1 MIFLTFAVRNLRRHK
16 ARSVLATLGIVIGV
30 FAIASLGV
38 MGNSINLL
46 AAALIAD
53 VGDTIV
59 ITPHTALSG
68 VGFVGDPRT
77 VVAATIPDADVKR
90 IERAA
95 GGNRVIPVLQGAS
108 EITVGNEGGYAQVI
122 GLATDDIPFLLDL
135 EDGNDLR
142 TGSRSALVGTYLARE
157 YDLRAGSR
165 VRLGDEQTIVSGI
178 IAERGFAFDINPD
191 YAVVI
196 VEERFRYLFP
206 DREGYDYVVIR
217 VADPAEIDGVK
228 EEVDS
233 LLNRRDDVVDIT
245 DSREA
250 LRQMTEIYAAMTRF
264 LLAIGAVSLVIA
276 AVSILNVMIISV
288 TERTRE
294 IGVMRSI
301 GALRR
306 EILLMFLY
314 EALILGIAGSL
325 IGGAFSFVGGYFI
338 SIAAIQVF
346 TAGTTFAEG
355 VTVFDPVSIAY
366 ILFAM
371 VFGTVTSMA
380 SGLYPAWQ
388 ASRMKP
394 IEAIRG

>member
-16 ARSVLATLGIVIGV
+16 ARSFLATLGIVIGV

-53 VGDTIV
+53 VGDTII
-59 ITPHTALSG
+59 ITPHTALG
-68 VGFVGDPRT
+68 GAGFVGDPRT
-77 VVAATIPDADVKR
+77 VVAATIPDADVER

-95 GGNRVIPVLQGAS
+95 GGNRVIPVLQGAG
-108 EITVGNEGGYAQVI
+108 EITVGSEGGYAQVI
-122 GLATDDIPFLLDL
+122 GLATDDIPYLLDL
-135 EDGNDLR
+135 EDGNHLR

-165 VRLGDEQTIVSGI
+165 IRLGDEQTIVSGI

-196 VEERFRYLFP
+196 VEERFRSFFP

-228 EEVDS
+228 EDVDS

-250 LRQMTEIYAAMTRF
+250 LRQMNEIYAAMTRF

-288 TERTRE
+288 TERRRE

-338 SIAAIQVF
+338 SIAAVQVL

-355 VTVFDPVSIAY
+355 ATVFDPLSIAY

>member
-16 ARSVLATLGIVIGV
+16 VRSILATLGIVIGV

-46 AAALIAD
+46 ATALISD

-59 ITPHTALSG
+59 ITPHTAIG
-68 VGFVGDPRT
+68 GAGFAGDPRT
-77 VVAATIPDADVKR
+77 VVEATIPDTDVER
-90 IERAA
+90 IEKAAA
-95 GGNRVIPVLQGAS
+95 GHRVIPVLQGAG

-122 GLATDDIPFLLDL
+122 GLATEDIPYLLDL
-135 EDGNDLR
+135 EEGNNLR
-142 TGSRSALVGTYLARE
+142 TGSRGALIGTYLARE

-165 VRLGDEQTIVSGI
+165 IRLGDEQTIISGV

-191 YAVVI
+191 YAIVI
-196 VEERFRYLFP
+196 VEERFRDLFP
-206 DREGYDYVVIR
+206 EAEGYDYVVIR
-217 VADPAEIDGVK
+217 VTDPAEIDGVK
-228 EEVDS
+228 EEVDG

-250 LRQMTEIYAAMTRF
+250 LRQVNEIYAAMTRF
-264 LLAIGAVSLVIA
+264 LLAIGGVSLVIA
-276 AVSILNVMIISV
+276 TVSILNVMIISV

-325 IGGAFSFVGGYFI
+325 IGGVFSFVGGYFI
-338 SIAAIQVF
+338 SIAAVQVL

-355 VTVFDPVSIAY
+355 VTVFDPLSVAY

-371 VFGTVTSMA
+371 VFGTVTSVA